1 MSTWGLCQKVPAT
14 QAGCAGVTKQPQ
26 GFGCKTGSKDQP
38 SATLPCALLVRIID
52 EDDYWSLLR
61 ASCKGE
67 NQSQHTGFLFSF
79 YFR

>member
-1 MSTWGLCQKVPAT
+1 MSTWGLCQVSAT

-38 SATLPCALLVRIID
+38 STTLPRALLVRIID
-52 EDDYWSLLR
+52 EDDYWNLLR
-61 ASCKGE
+61 ASCQGK
-67 NQSQHTGFLFSF
+67 NQSQHTGFVFSS